1 MPTAPFTVG
10 GCGAHRHVVPIREVH
25 AMSEALNRTPLYEEH
40 VALGARM
47 VPFAG
52 YEMPVQYAGII
63 DEHRAVRSSAGV
75 FDISHMAEF
84 RVFGFG
90 AFEFLQHVLT
100 NDVRK
105 IAEIGSA
112 QYTLLCDEDG
122 GIIDDLIVYHTGDL
136 EYLIIANAANRQTD
150 FDWLTA
156 HAPAGTL
163 VVGHGE
169 AGAHEGDGIVELVDE
184 SDRTALIA
192 LQGPRAVAIFTELAG
207 GGEVADVPAR
217 FHLSEGRIGS
227 IPVLVAR
234 TGYTGEDGVELLCH
248 ESHARALWRAIL
260 SFPEVCPAGL
270 GARDTLRL
278 EMGYH
283 LYGNDMDR
291 GVDPI
296 SAGLGWVV
304 AKDKGDFI
312 GREAIERIR
321 AEGASVKLVGLRVEE
336 GIPRPGYAVLQDGVE
351 VGKVASGTYSPTLE
365 TGIATA
371 YVPHPLATPGTRLT
385 VAIRRKVVPA
395 AVVRMPFVTSTSLA
409 AG

>member
-1 MPTAPFTVG
+1 MNDD
-10 GCGAHRHVVPIREVH
+10 
-25 AMSEALNRTPLYEEH
+25 LKRTPLYDEH
-40 VALGARM
+40 VSLGARM
-47 VPFAG
+47 IPFAG
-52 YEMPVQYAGII
+52 YAMPVQYVGII

-90 AFEFLQHVLT
+90 AFDFLQHVLT
-100 NDVRK
+100 NDLRR
-105 IAEIGSA
+105 IEEIGSA

-150 FDWLTA
+150 FDWLVS

-163 VVGHGE
+163 IVGRGQ
-169 AGAHEGDGIVELVDE
+169 AGTAEGDGLVELVDE

-192 LQGPRAVAIFTELAG
+192 LQGPKAVGIFTELAG
-207 GGEVADVPAR
+207 DGMPVEVPAR
-217 FHLSEGRIGS
+217 FHLGEAHVASV
-227 IPVLVAR
+227 PVLVAR

-248 ESHARALWRAIL
+248 ESHASAVWRAIL
-260 SFPEVCPAGL
+260 SFPEVSPAGL

-304 AKDKGDFI
+304 AKDKGDFV
-312 GREAIERIR
+312 GRDAIERIR
-321 AEGASVKLVGLRVEE
+321 AEGPLVRLVGLKVAE
-336 GIPRPGYAVLQDGVE
+336 GIPRPGFSVLQDGVE

-371 YVPHPLATPGTRLT
+371 YVPLPLVGPGTQLD
-385 VAIRRKVVPA
+385 VVIRRKVVPA
-395 AVVRMPFVTSTSLA
+395 TVVRMPFVTSTSLA
-409 AG
+409 G